1 MLKLRKIISAVIAAV
16 IAALCIA
23 VPVSAE
29 GLSFV
34 PDFDVYSEAAYLL
47 NLDTG
52 EPLYQKNADK
62 QLTPASLT
70 KIMTAVLVLEQFSDN
85 IAALSTT
92 YVSGGYECFDELYL
106 TGCSTADIQP
116 GEKISYK
123 DLLYAL
129 MLRSACEAANII
141 AVNIGGSL
149 SGFAEMMNLKAAQLG
164 MDNTH
169 FTNAHGLFW
178 ENHYTTARD
187 MATLTQ
193 YALTL
198 PMFAEISCSET
209 YEMEPTAYHEARII
223 SHTNTMM
230 SKANGGDYYYEYVK
244 GIKTGTLD
252 EAGRCL
258 ATTAYKDGYSY
269 LLVTLNAPQYD
280 SNGNAVMY
288 NMIDHKAI
296 YEWAFNNFEYTT
308 IISDTEEVAEVP
320 VEYGDGV
327 DYVIVKPSREYSRIW
342 SKRVPA
348 DSVYR
353 RIDLESNIIAPVKAG
368 DVLGTME
375 LQYGGETLI
384 TVDLVATASV
394 ARSSEKEM
402 LAVAQSFIGSDDFYN
417 AAKYSVAFFL
427 AYTVLIIILKIV
439 IAKEN
444 KKRSRM
450 YGTPKKRY

>member
-1 MLKLRKIISAVIAAV
+1 MRKLRKFICVMLAAV
-16 IAALCIA
+16 MAAMAASSC
-23 VPVSAE
+23 VSAA
-29 GLSFV
+29 GLSFA

-52 EPLYQKNADK
+52 EPLYQKNADR

-92 YVSGGYECFDELYL
+92 YVSGGYECFDELYM

-116 GEKISYK
+116 GEKVSYK

-141 AVNIGGSL
+141 AVNIGGTL

-164 MDNTH
+164 MENTH
-169 FTNAHGLFW
+169 FTNAHGLFY

-193 YALTL
+193 YALSL

-209 YEMEPTAYHEARII
+209 YEMEATSFHEARTI

-252 EAGRCL
+252 QAGRCL
-258 ATTAYKDGYSY
+258 ASTAYKDGYSY
-269 LLVTLNAPQYD
+269 LLITLNAPQYD
-280 SNGNAVMY
+280 ADGNAVMY

-296 YEWAFNNFEYTT
+296 YEWAFSNFEYTT
-308 IISDTEEVAEVP
+308 VISETEEVAEVP

-327 DYVIVKPSREYSRIW
+327 DYVIVRPSREYSRIW
-342 SKRVPA
+342 SKSVPP
-348 DSVYR
+348 DSVHR
-353 RIDLESNIIAPVKAG
+353 SIELESNVIAPINAG
-368 DVLGTME
+368 DVLGKME

-394 ARSSEKEM
+394 ARSAEKEKI
-402 LAVAQSFIGSDDFYN
+402 AVAQSFIGSDEFN
-417 AAKYSVAFFL
+417 AAAKYSLAFFL
-427 AYTVLIIILKIV
+427 AYTVLVIILKIV
-439 IAKEN
+439 VAREN

-450 YGTPKKRY
+450 YGTPKRRR

>member
-1 MLKLRKIISAVIAAV
+1 MSKLFRILSAAV
-16 IAALCIA
+16 AAVLAAVYLCA
-23 VPVSAE
+23 SVSAA
-29 GLSFV
+29 GLSFT

-70 KIMTAVLVLEQFSDN
+70 KIMTAVLVLEQFANDIS
-85 IAALSTT
+85 ALSTT
-92 YVSGGYECFDELYL
+92 YVSGGYECYDELYL

-116 GEKISYK
+116 GEKLSYK

-149 SGFAEMMNLKAAQLG
+149 AGFAEMMNLKAAQLG

-187 MATLTQ
+187 MAVLTQ
-193 YALTL
+193 YALSL

-209 YEMEPTAYHEARII
+209 YTMEATAYHQERLI
-223 SHTNTMM
+223 SHTNVMM
-230 SKANGGDYYYEYVK
+230 SKGNGGDYYYEYVK

-258 ATTAYKDGYSY
+258 ASTAYKDGYSY
-269 LLVTLNAPQYD
+269 LLITLNAPQYD
-280 SNGNAVMY
+280 ADGNAVMY

-296 YEWAFNNFEYTT
+296 YEWAFDNFEYTT

-320 VEYGDGV
+320 VEYGDGM
-327 DYVIVKPSREYSRIW
+327 DYVIVRPSEEYSRIW

-348 DSVYR
+348 DSVHR
-353 RIDLESNIIAPVKAG
+353 EIELESNVIAPVRAG
-368 DVLGTME
+368 DVLGKME

-384 TVDLVATASV
+384 TVDLVATADV
-394 ARSSEKEM
+394 NRSQQKEM
-402 LAVAQSFIGSDDFYN
+402 LAVAQSFIGSDDFYR
-417 AAKYSVAFFL
+417 AIQYSAAFFL
-427 AYTVLIIILKIV
+427 VYTVLIIILKIV
-439 IAKEN
+439 VARAN

-450 YGTPKKRY
+450 YGTPKRRR